1 MNEDLK
7 VALQSRMKGAGL
19 SVFIKVVRREQETT
33 CIIVFAVK
41 IQEQIALSIR
51 ASILC

>member
-1 MNEDLK
+1 M
-7 VALQSRMKGAGL
+7 QFRMKRTGL
-19 SVFIKVVRREQETT
+19 SVVIKVVRREQETT

-51 ASILC
+51 AFILC